1 MYKLVMESYEPLA
14 AAHQPIALQA
24 CPVALLL
31 ALAARVC
38 RLKQARQTDAADVAT
53 PG

>member
-1 MYKLVMESYEPLA
+1 MESYEPLA

-24 CPVALLL
+24 CPGALLL